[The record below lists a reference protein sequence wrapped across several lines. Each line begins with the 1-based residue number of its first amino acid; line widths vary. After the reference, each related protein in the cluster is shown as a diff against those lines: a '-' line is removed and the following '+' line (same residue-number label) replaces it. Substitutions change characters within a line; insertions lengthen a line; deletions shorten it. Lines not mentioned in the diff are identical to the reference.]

1 MTSAVVLSCR
11 CSCFF
16 QRYKY
21 RALDEYEKA
30 RWEKVQQAEAF
41 SELEELYELPVSSYS
56 KPGTTLEEMKLL
68 KTVGEYN
75 NAVESSYVYRGWST
89 QEWLN
94 INMESLNDTNKISL
108 KMLRTFVNQN
118 TIVKGWP
125 TYVAYI
131 LPSKY
136 DSSSTIRPK
145 T

>member
-1 MTSAVVLSCR
+1 MA
-11 CSCFF
+11 
-16 QRYKY
+16 
-21 RALDEYEKA
+21 
-30 RWEKVQQAEAF
+30 
-41 SELEELYELPVSSYS
+41 
-56 KPGTTLEEMKLL
+56 
-68 KTVGEYN
+68 
-75 NAVESSYVYRGWST
+75 
-89 QEWLN
+89 
-94 INMESLNDTNKISL
+94 NMESLNDTNKISL